1 MRNGGTRVKEGW
13 RATPRVRGVAGMTG
27 LEPATFRVTGGR
39 SNQLSYT
46 PTGVFAECL

>member
-1 MRNGGTRVKEGW
+1 MRMHQCT
-13 RATPRVRGVAGMTG
+13 TTIVAGMTG

-46 PTGVFAECL
+46 PKMIGETVPPREVV